1 MSSSKRTA
9 PSALRLCNTVHVSGL
24 FTSEHRDRDARR
36 TVNEHSFMSPDVTDM
51 STNLRTSAAR
61 RLIPGAYDR
70 TTSAYRQP
78 GSMGGAA
85 FGSPDM
91 PIGPSSMDA
100 ATIAERELEG
110 GGPARE
116 RRRTITRIR

>member
-1 MSSSKRTA
+1 M
-9 PSALRLCNTVHVSGL
+9 N
-24 FTSEHRDRDARR
+24 
-36 TVNEHSFMSPDVTDM
+36 
-51 STNLRTSAAR
+51 TNLRNAAQ

-70 TTSAYRQP
+70 TTLTHRQR

-85 FGSPDM
+85 FGSPDL

-110 GGPARE
+110 GGGVSE
-116 RRRTITRIR
+116 RRRTVTRGRAPANGQHDDSRSTGGQWWFQLLRLARR